1 MLYELGERD
10 ELSPRC
16 CFHLLQEGFAWL
28 AWIGLSANLLCG
40 LLNRWS
46 FSSFVDG
53 SLRRGWGGRCG
64 LSTETIT
71 IWLHDYSSPVQPYPP
86 NKNRRH
92 GTAEG
97 QIQPAVF
104 MSQSGLETDISDMC
118 A

>member
-1 MLYELGERD
+1 MSCHRVAAFTCCRKVLPGWPGLG
-10 ELSPRC
+10 
-16 CFHLLQEGFAWL
+16 FQQ
-28 AWIGLSANLLCG
+28 ILLCG

-71 IWLHDYSSPVQPYPP
+71 IWLHDYSSPIQPYPP

-97 QIQPAVF
+97 
-104 MSQSGLETDISDMC
+104 
-118 A
+118 